1 MNNIN
6 SNDFYADFNALAK
19 LKTSAQ
25 KDPDGA
31 LKQVAQEF
39 ESIFINMMLKN
50 MRASNDAIG
59 ADLFSSNESKQYRE
73 MLDSQMA
80 QSLSKSGGIGISEA
94 LIRQLQSQG
103 MSAATGSSQGSLSN
117 TTSET
122 DFLNQVATQDLARIQ
137 ALARQTSSELIA
149 QAKQASAASSSTNEQ
164 TASNSESV
172 QKASQSNA
180 VSPHS
185 TPVEEAAFHSPNE
198 FVASLWPLAQDAA
211 KKLGIDPKAILA
223 QAALETGWGKYPIAK
238 SDGSASFNMFGIK
251 ADSRWNG
258 ERAVVT
264 TLEYQNGIA
273 KQQKAPFRAYESFSE
288 SFADYADFLQS
299 SERYKDALQAGDDV
313 AKFADKLQQGGYAT
327 DPRYSEKIQNIAAS
341 DWFKTLL

>member
-1 MNNIN
+1 MNKIN
-6 SNDFYADFNALAK
+6 SNDFFADFNALAK
-19 LKTSAQ
+19 LKAKAQ
-25 KDPDGA
+25 TDPDGA
-31 LKQVAQEF
+31 LKKVAQEF

-59 ADLFSSNESKQYRE
+59 SDLFSSNESKQYRE

-94 LIRQLQSQG
+94 LIRQLQSQ
-103 MSAATGSSQGSLSN
+103 SLNATAGSSQGTLSN

-137 ALARQTSSELIA
+137 ALARQTSSEFIA
-149 QAKQASAASSSTNEQ
+149 QVKDASVAPQAKMV
-164 TASNSESV
+164 SNSESTQNDTATV
-172 QKASQSNA
+172 N
-180 VSPHS
+180 P
-185 TPVEEAAFHSPNE
+185 TPVEEASFNSPDE
-198 FVASLWPLAQDAA
+198 FVASLWPLAQEAA
-211 KKLGIDPKAILA
+211 KKLGVDPKAILA

-251 ADSRWNG
+251 ADSRWSG

-288 SFADYADFLQS
+288 SFSDYADFLTS
-299 SERYKDALQAGDDV
+299 SERYKDALLAGDNV
-313 AKFADKLQQGGYAT
+313 AMFADKLQQGGYAT
-327 DPRYSEKIQNIAAS
+327 DPQYSQKIQSIAES
-341 DWFKTLL
+341 DWFKGLF